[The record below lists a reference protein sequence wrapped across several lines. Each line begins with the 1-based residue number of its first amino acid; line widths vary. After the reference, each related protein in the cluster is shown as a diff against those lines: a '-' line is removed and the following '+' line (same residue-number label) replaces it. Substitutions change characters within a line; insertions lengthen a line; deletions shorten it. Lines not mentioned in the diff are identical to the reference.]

1 MWNVIRM
8 LAHRRQVYHPDIRVG
23 LMGAKDLADQAELAR
38 QCVADRAVAIGATLV
53 APEAM
58 AEALLEAWA
67 AGVSVA
73 SCSSGVQDFQDVG
86 SIRRVSVDET
96 RAGMQAGERPDLG
109 RRMCVAVLAPGLL
122 VPGAVSV
129 GAAPSRC

>member
-1 MWNVIRM
+1 M

-23 LMGAKDLADQAELAR
+23 LIGAKDLADQAELAR
-38 QCVADRAVAIGATLV
+38 QCVADGAVAIGATLV
-53 APEAM
+53 APEAGR
-58 AEALLEAWA
+58 ALLEASA
-67 AGVSVA
+67 AAVSVA
-73 SCSSGVQDFQDVG
+73 SFNSGVQDFQDVG